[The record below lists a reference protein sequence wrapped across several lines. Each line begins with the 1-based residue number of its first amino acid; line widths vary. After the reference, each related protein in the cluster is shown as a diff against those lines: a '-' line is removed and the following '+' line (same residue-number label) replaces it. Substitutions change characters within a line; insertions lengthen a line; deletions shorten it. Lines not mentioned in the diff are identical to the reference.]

1 MNLRNWSKQH
11 TLGLI
16 IGVLSPMIM
25 IPLVILLMSMV
36 QHYPFSAFW
45 EKFTFLRAVQGK
57 FISLSIIPNLIWFYW
72 SLNKERYNQ
81 AMGIIIGSALYIPYI
96 LYLTFA

>member
-11 TLGLI
+11 TLGLL
-16 IGVLSPMIM
+16 IGIASPLIM
-25 IPLVILLMSMV
+25 IPLVILLLSLS

-45 EKFTFLRAVQGK
+45 DKFEGMRSVRGK
-57 FISLSIIPNLIWFYW
+57 FISLAIIPNLLWFYW
-72 SLNKERYNQ
+72 SLNKEKYNL
-81 AMGIIIGSALYIPYI
+81 AMGIIVGSACFLPYI